1 MRRAFAAAV
10 ALGVVLLAGCRVD
23 TAVTVDVH
31 DDGSGTVR
39 VRVVLD
45 KDAVEQAQAGGG
57 RLEDRIRLGDLKAGG
72 WQVGAWTRAP
82 DGSAR
87 ITLSKSFGSA
97 SELGGLF
104 AELDGKDGPVHGV
117 RLRRTRK
124 LVLFTEYEL
133 RGTADLSQLKTGVT
147 SDAQLIARLTAQKV
161 DLGRIDQQLTQE
173 LRDAFRLRITV
184 NLPGG
189 TTRTFRPQPGKKL
202 SLLASSRPLD
212 TSRALLLLV
221 AIVLVLVALA
231 VLVRRGGHGHRRRRA
246 VAG

>member
-1 MRRAFAAAV
+1 
-10 ALGVVLLAGCRVD
+10 LLAGCKVD

-45 KDAVEQAQAGGG
+45 KDAVDQAQAGGG

-72 WQVGAWTRAP
+72 WRVGAWNRAP

-87 ITLSKSFGSA
+87 ITVSKSFASA

-104 AELDGKDGPVHGV
+104 AELDGRDGPVHGIH
-117 RLRRTRK
+117 LKRTRK
-124 LVLFTEYEL
+124 LGLFTEYEL
-133 RGTADLSQLKTGVT
+133 RGTADLSQLRTGVT
-147 SDAQLIARLTAQKV
+147 SDAQLVARLTAQKV

-173 LRDAFRLRITV
+173 LRDAFHLRITV

-202 SLLASSRPLD
+202 SLVASSRPLD
-212 TSRALLLLV
+212 TSRAVLFLV
-221 AIVLVLVALA
+221 AIVLVLVAL
-231 VLVRRGGHGHRRRRA
+231 VLLVRRGGRGGANR
-246 VAG
+246 